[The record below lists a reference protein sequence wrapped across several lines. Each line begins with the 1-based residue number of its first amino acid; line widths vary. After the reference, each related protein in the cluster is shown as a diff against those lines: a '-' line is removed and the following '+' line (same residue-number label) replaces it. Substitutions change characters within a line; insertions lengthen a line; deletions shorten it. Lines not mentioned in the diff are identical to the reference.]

1 MSRERWRRWGVG
13 AVLVACL
20 CLMAVWSSGCDDDS
34 LRPEEIQQIDVI
46 LKTGATFEQD
56 PYVRAETLRVLEVL
70 ADPKMV
76 GYAKSAVGDGAPM
89 VRVAAVRAL
98 LASGDADAGATLL
111 TMYSKAKEQERKLLF
126 ESAQKYADEDTK
138 ASVIERAL
146 RSKDPRLRARA
157 FSLGLLAE
165 IDAAQEKG
173 DDALIRSTLKPKLGQ
188 FVEGDDEALA
198 AAALER
204 LITLG
209 EEDRAQRFIKEFED
223 EGAPLKDRARAS
235 RVLWR
240 AGAKIAK
247 PVFAKVLAPEEDTSD
262 ELGLPIKQVD
272 EGLIRAATLGA
283 VALGDGAFVEQAQSY
298 LNDASED
305 EYIEVLEALAAS
317 GTADAAVS
325 VKIAMRD
332 ARPEVRQRAIELY
345 GALASAKSEALI
357 NAMGQED
364 ARARKLLAKILL
376 TRFPAEWAQNL
387 TFKLK
392 SDADVDRALSLM
404 RDVIEREDAEGI
416 IGPLK
421 EQLLERTKGEKSER
435 AAAAAYLLLLNAS
448 GTQELGEVLEKSED
462 VHTRY
467 VYLEY
472 LMRERPV
479 DSVPV
484 FRRYFHDDLYALR
497 LMSAAGLWRA
507 FKSGEGGGAEA
518 AAEAPSEEAAE
529 GSEGGGAE

>member
-1 MSRERWRRWGVG
+1 MG
-13 AVLVACL
+13 AALAACL
-20 CLMAVWSSGCDDDS
+20 CMTTVWSVGCDDDA

-56 PYVRAETLRVLEVL
+56 PYVRAETLRVLEIL
-70 ADPKMV
+70 ADPKLV

-111 TMYSKAKEQERKLLF
+111 TMYSKASEQERALLF
-126 ESAQKYADEDTK
+126 ESAQEYADEDTK
-138 ASVIERAL
+138 SSVVDRAI
-146 RSKDPRLRARA
+146 RSKDPRLRERA

-165 IDAAQEKG
+165 IDAAQKKG
-173 DDALIRSTLKPKLGQ
+173 DDALIRQTLKPKLGR

-204 LITLG
+204 LIKLG
-209 EEDRAQRFIKEFED
+209 EEDRAQRFIKAFED
-223 EGAPLKDRARAS
+223 GKAPIEDRARAS

-262 ELGLPIKQVD
+262 KLGLPIKQVD

-283 VALGDGAFVEQAQSY
+283 VALGDGAFVEQAQAY
-298 LNDASED
+298 LNDATED

-317 GTADAAVS
+317 GTADASVS

-332 ARPEVRQRAIELY
+332 ARPNVRQRAIELY
-345 GALASAKSEALI
+345 GTLAGAKSEALI

-387 TFKLK
+387 TYKLR

-404 RDVIEREDAEGI
+404 RDVIEKDDAAGI
-416 IGPLK
+416 IEPLK
-421 EQLLERTKGEKSER
+421 DRLLELTKGEKSER

-448 GTQELGEVLEKSED
+448 GTEELTQVLAKSED

-472 LMRERPV
+472 LMKQRPAESV
-479 DSVPV
+479 DV

-507 FKSGEGGGAEA
+507 FKQSEAGAQAEGA
-518 AAEAPSEEAAE
+518 AAEE
-529 GSEGGGAE
+529 GAEEPASEDDGAE

>member
-1 MSRERWRRWGVG
+1 VG
-13 AVLVACL
+13 AALAACL
-20 CLMAVWSSGCDDDS
+20 CLTSAWSIGCEDDA
-34 LRPEEIQQIDVI
+34 LRPEEVSQIDVI

-76 GYAKSAVGDGAPM
+76 GYAKSAVSDEAPM

-111 TMYSKAKEQERKLLF
+111 TMYSKASEQERALLF
-126 ESAQKYADEDTK
+126 ESAQRYADEDTK
-138 ASVIERAL
+138 ASVVERAL

-165 IDAAQEKG
+165 IDEAKEEG
-173 DDALIRSTLKPKLGQ
+173 DDALIRQTLKPKLGR
-188 FVEGDDEALA
+188 FVEGDDEELA
-198 AAALER
+198 AAALRR
-204 LITLG
+204 LIKLG
-209 EEDRAQRFIKEFED
+209 EEDRAQRFIKQFED
-223 EGAPLKDRARAS
+223 DEAPIEARARAS

-240 AGAKIAK
+240 AGARVAK
-247 PVFAKVLAPEEDTSD
+247 PVFAEVLEPEEDNSD
-262 ELGLPIKQVD
+262 KLGLPIKQVD
-272 EGLIRAATLGA
+272 EGLVRAATLGA
-283 VALGDGAFVEQAQSY
+283 VALGDGAFVEQAQAY
-298 LNDASED
+298 LNDASEA

-345 GALASAKSEALI
+345 GTLSAASSEALI
-357 NAMGQED
+357 NAMNQED
-364 ARARKLLAKILL
+364 ARARKLIAKILL
-376 TRFPAEWAQNL
+376 ARFPAEWAQNL
-387 TFKLK
+387 TFKLR

-416 IGPLK
+416 VEPLK
-421 EQLLERTKGEKSER
+421 ERLLELSKGEKSER

-448 GTQELGEVLEKSED
+448 GTEELTEVLAKSED

-472 LMRERPV
+472 LMRERPAE
-479 DSVPV
+479 SVPV

-507 FKSGEGGGAEA
+507 FKTAGGGEGEVA
-518 AAEAPSEEAAE
+518 AAE
-529 GSEGGGAE
+529 GVSEGEASEGDGAE